1 MSRAF
6 VKESEGEW
14 LGDVAPE
21 IGALERFLTREN
33 GERVFLIRT
42 TQDTTAKRAI
52 HEMSNGNSY
61 ALDDDGRWMSVG

>member
-21 IGALERFLTREN
+21 IAALERFLTREN

-42 TQDTTAKRAI
+42 MQDATTKREI

-61 ALDDDGRWMSVG
+61 AFG

>member
-21 IGALERFLTREN
+21 LSALEQFLTREN
-33 GERVFLIRT
+33 GGVKVATATRIRLIWT
-42 TQDTTAKRAI
+42 DAGQ
-52 HEMSNGNSY
+52 
-61 ALDDDGRWMSVG
+61 

>member
-21 IGALERFLTREN
+21 IAALERYLSREN
-33 GERVFLIRT
+33 GEKIYRLREGRDGVSDRIT
-42 TQDTTAKRAI
+42 
-52 HEMSNGNSY
+52 HEMSNGDSY
-61 ALDDDGRWMSVG
+61 ALDMDRRWSVVR